1 MNCQVKA
8 ASREITF
15 QQKCLRKV
23 GIIAIKLSFDRKAD
37 ECQYMQAL
45 LMRNQFLM
53 NKELGISGENSRFK
67 LRSTEIQPMI
77 PKLWP
82 I

>member
-1 MNCQVKA
+1 MNCQVKVV
-8 ASREITF
+8 SREVIF

-23 GIIAIKLSFDRKAD
+23 GIIAIKLSFEWKAS

-45 LMRNQFLM
+45 LMRSQFLM
-53 NKELGISGENSRFK
+53 NKELGISGENSGFK
-67 LRSTEIQPMI
+67 LRSTEIQSLI